1 MLKMLP
7 SGLREVHF
15 EFTPRT
21 RKSEKR
27 GDKQQ
32 QQHVQVARES
42 DGRSSKER
50 PEVGENVHFTDDV
63 WYCHSTTPRRR
74 ERVPERLVRVLRTPE
89 RS

>member
-63 WYCHSTTPRRR
+63 WHCHSTRKIGA
-74 ERVPERLVRVLRTPE
+74 RVANARKILNRDRNGG
-89 RS
+89 